1 MTLITVTAR
10 RELTGYMANTATY
23 RDLEGSESA
32 QSTLISD
39 KDIALTTAVVT
50 PGGHPTAPC
59 TWCWLFCC
67 LLFAYCIRVHH
78 GYTPNKQRERETL
91 SILMNQAMVRSGCQD
106 LDDIYLNTCE
116 DIKRVHKQ
124 GDSCLLFRFSRLKHL
139 IDDIFQ
145 VQNNEDISL
154 VIKTTMSN
162 SPI

>member
-1 MTLITVTAR
+1 M
-10 RELTGYMANTATY
+10 
-23 RDLEGSESA
+23 
-32 QSTLISD
+32 
-39 KDIALTTAVVT
+39 VV
-50 PGGHPTAPC
+50 
-59 TWCWLFCC
+59 
-67 LLFAYCIRVHH
+67 R
-78 GYTPNKQRERETL
+78 
-91 SILMNQAMVRSGCQD
+91 D

>member
-1 MTLITVTAR
+1 MVTPQLRARGVDCSVVCCLRIASEFITVTPR
-10 RELTGYMANTATY
+10 I
-23 RDLEGSESA
+23 GSV
-32 QSTLISD
+32 
-39 KDIALTTAVVT
+39 K
-50 PGGHPTAPC
+50 G
-59 TWCWLFCC
+59 
-67 LLFAYCIRVHH
+67 
-78 GYTPNKQRERETL
+78 ETL

>member
-10 RELTGYMANTATY
+10 RELTGYMGNTATY

-78 GYTPNKQRERETL
+78 GYTPNKQRERGDLEYIDEPGNGQKWLSGIWMIFILTL
-91 SILMNQAMVRSGCQD
+91 AKISKGSTNKAILASCFD
-106 LDDIYLNTCE
+106 F
-116 DIKRVHKQ
+116 Q
-124 GDSCLLFRFSRLKHL
+124 G
-139 IDDIFQ
+139 
-145 VQNNEDISL
+145 
-154 VIKTTMSN
+154 
-162 SPI
+162 